1 MVRVSFLLCLC
12 ISAGASAQIYRWVDA
27 DGQTHY
33 SDRPHPKSDP
43 VAIEHRAAIGGARGA
58 AEALAE
64 GPLLGPYRRFAI
76 VSPESNQTL
85 RLDRPSLP
93 VNLLLEPP
101 LMVGHRL
108 ELWMDGAP
116 IENDGPI
123 GTEVLVKDVS
133 QGSHWAE
140 ARVLDAAGIV
150 ARSAP
155 VTFQLRVP
163 LPPGVI
169 P

>member
-1 MVRVSFLLCLC
+1 
-12 ISAGASAQIYRWVDA
+12 
-27 DGQTHY
+27 
-33 SDRPHPKSDP
+33 
-43 VAIEHRAAIGGARGA
+43 
-58 AEALAE
+58 
-64 GPLLGPYRRFAI
+64 LLGPYRRFAI
-76 VSPESNQTL
+76 VSPETSQTL
-85 RLDRPSLP
+85 QLDPASFP
-93 VNLLLEPP
+93 VSLLLEPP

-123 GTEVLVKDVS
+123 GTEVSLKDVS

-140 ARVLDAAGIV
+140 ARILDAAGIV

-155 VTFQLRVP
+155 VTFQLRKP